1 MSEQVKKRIAELT
14 EQINTHNYNYYVKA
28 SPVISDFEYDQ
39 LLKELQQLELEFP
52 DYKLPDSPTQR
63 VGSDLSN
70 TFETVYHTY
79 PMLSLAN
86 SYSRE
91 ELEDFH
97 NRIIK
102 LISEPIEYVC
112 ELKFDGVSISLTY
125 ENGVLIRAVTRGD
138 GEKGDN
144 VTENV
149 KTIKSIPLKLKGND
163 YPPNFEIRGEIYLS
177 HVAFERLNQEREA
190 NGEPLFANPR
200 NSAAGTL
207 KIQKSSIVAK
217 RPLDCFL
224 YNMFGDNLPHTS
236 HFENL
241 NKAQDWGF
249 KVSDHMKKCKSLED
263 VFSYL
268 EYWDSE
274 RTHLAYDI
282 DGIVIKV
289 NSYNQQNQL
298 GYTAKTP
305 RWAIAYKFK
314 TEQALTKL
322 LSIDYQVG
330 RTGAITPVANL
341 EPVLLSGTTVK
352 RASLHNADQIKLLD
366 IRLNDYVFIEKG
378 GEIIPKVVGVDKK
391 KRLPGARELEY
402 IKQCPECNTTL
413 VRREGEAKHFCP
425 NEYHCPPQIVGKLIH
440 FVSRKAMDIGMASAT
455 AELLFNQG
463 LVRDITDFYSLT
475 IEQILGLERFAK
487 KSADNLIQS
496 IERSKEV
503 PFHRVLYALG
513 IRFVGE
519 TVAKTLA
526 RHFKSIDKIRKA
538 SIEELMEV
546 EEIGDKI
553 AESVNAYFR
562 DELNKEMI
570 EELVQAGLK
579 FEDKNEVETGHM
591 LEGKSIVV
599 SGVFNQYSRDEI
611 KTMIEKNGGKNT
623 SSVSAKTDYIVAGEN
638 MGPSKLGK
646 AKSLGIPIL
655 SEQEFLEMIRNSE
668 Q

>member
-190 NGEPLFANPR
+190 IGEPLFANPR

-519 TVAKTLA
+519 TVAKILA